1 MCVCGALQEKEWYQ
15 PNRAFVQGGNLVLES
30 VVEESHGLPYT
41 SGWVDTQGSF
51 ATAQGMFVINAKL
64 PFGDGMWPAH
74 VRQACVAID
83 WLACTT
89 TLVIYLLT
97 PAIAYDTC
105 APSG

>member
-83 WLACTT
+83 
-89 TLVIYLLT
+89 
-97 PAIAYDTC
+97 
-105 APSG
+105 